1 MVEVGESTGA
11 LEEMLNNVADFFDE
25 EVETTLTRF
34 MTLIEPV
41 LLLVMGL
48 VIAGLLISL
57 YLPLFQLGA
66 IG

>member
-1 MVEVGESTGA
+1 DA
-11 LEEMLNNVADFFDE
+11 LPILEEMLNNVADFFDE